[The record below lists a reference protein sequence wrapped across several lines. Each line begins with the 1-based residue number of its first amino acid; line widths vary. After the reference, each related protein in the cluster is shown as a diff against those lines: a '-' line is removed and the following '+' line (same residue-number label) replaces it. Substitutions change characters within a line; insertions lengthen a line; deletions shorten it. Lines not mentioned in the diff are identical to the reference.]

1 MSKAT
6 RRVGYFAVVFATA
19 TLLFTVAYQV
29 GMTVFEGQPRT
40 FTESL
45 LVVVETFTTT
55 GYGEDAGQ
63 WSTPT
68 LRVLMVVM
76 QLTGVGLLFT
86 SFPVILVPLLEEALA
101 TDPPTETDLEDHIV
115 ICTFTPR
122 GDTLVDELD
131 AMDVPYVVVE
141 SDRETARDLFED
153 DYEVVHGDPESV
165 ETLDSANLEAATAL
179 VADDTDER
187 NASIVLSADEVAPD
201 VRVVSII
208 EDAEVADY
216 QRYAGADRVVSPRRL
231 LGKSLANKAT
241 TSVSA
246 DLDAV
251 EIGEDFEI
259 AELLVQRGAD
269 VVGRK
274 IADSRIAEITGVNII
289 GAWFRGEF
297 VSPPDPD
304 AVIDEHTILL
314 VSGQEAQVEKL
325 RDLTLSKARRYRRG
339 TVVVAGSGEVGTT
352 ATDVLAGDGVQ
363 TTVVDLE
370 DKPGV
375 DIVGDVTDRRTL
387 KEAGVAGARS
397 VLLALD
403 DDTTTIFAA
412 LVVNQFSPETEVIA
426 RANER
431 ESVSKLYRAG
441 AEYVLA
447 LSTVSGRLLASQ
459 LLDEEVISPSTQ
471 VDVVRTKAPG
481 LAGRSLVQADVRA
494 RTNCTVIAA
503 ERNGDLI
510 TDVGPDFV
518 VRATDDLI
526 VAGIDADI
534 NRFAELADA
543 GGTDRRDGSD

>member
-1 MSKAT
+1 
-6 RRVGYFAVVFATA
+6 
-19 TLLFTVAYQV
+19 
-29 GMTVFEGQPRT
+29 
-40 FTESL
+40 
-45 LVVVETFTTT
+45 
-55 GYGEDAGQ
+55 
-63 WSTPT
+63 
-68 LRVLMVVM
+68 
-76 QLTGVGLLFT
+76 
-86 SFPVILVPLLEEALA
+86 
-101 TDPPTETDLEDHIV
+101 
-115 ICTFTPR
+115 
-122 GDTLVDELD
+122 
-131 AMDVPYVVVE
+131 
-141 SDRETARDLFED
+141 
-153 DYEVVHGDPESV
+153 
-165 ETLDSANLEAATAL
+165 

-187 NASIVLSADEVAPD
+187 NASIVLSAKEVAPD
-201 VRVVSII
+201 VRVVSLI

-216 QRYAGADRVVSPRRL
+216 QRYAGADRIVSPRRL
-231 LGKSLANKAT
+231 LGESLANKAT

-246 DLDAV
+246 DLDAI

-314 VSGQEAQVEKL
+314 VSGQEGQVEQL

-339 TVVVAGSGEVGTT
+339 EVVVAGSGEVGTT
-352 ATDVLAGDGVQ
+352 AGDVLASEGVS

-375 DIVGDVTDRRTL
+375 DVVGDVTDRRTL
-387 KEAGVAGARS
+387 KEAGVADARS
-397 VLLALD
+397 ILLALD

-431 ESVSKLYRAG
+431 QSVRKLYRAG

-481 LAGRSLVQADVRA
+481 LAGKSLVQADVRA
-494 RTNCTVIAA
+494 RTNCTVIAV

-510 TDVGPDFV
+510 TDVGPEFV
-518 VRATDDLI
+518 VRATDNLV
-526 VAGIDADI
+526 VAGLDADI

-543 GGTDRRDGSD
+543 GGREPRDDSD

>member
-1 MSKAT
+1 MSKAK
-6 RRVGYFAVVFATA
+6 RRVSYFLVVFVLA
-19 TLLFTVAYQV
+19 TLLFTVLYQA
-29 GMTVFEGQPRT
+29 GMTVLEGEPRT

-68 LRVLMVVM
+68 LRLLMVVM
-76 QLTGVGLLFT
+76 QLTGVALLFT
-86 SFPVILVPLLEEALA
+86 TFPVILVPLFEEALA
-101 TDPPTETDLEDHIV
+101 TDAPTETELSDHVV

-131 AMDVPYVVVE
+131 AMDVPYLVVE
-141 SDRETARDLFED
+141 SDRERARSLYED
-153 DYEVVHGDPESV
+153 DYEVLHGDPESTD
-165 ETLDSANLEAATAL
+165 TLVAANIDDALAL
-179 VADDTDER
+179 VADDDDET
-187 NASIVLSADEVAPD
+187 NASIVLSAKEVAPD
-201 VRVVSII
+201 VRVVSLI
-208 EDAEVADY
+208 EDAHVADY
-216 QRYAGADRVVSPRRL
+216 HRYAGADRVVSPRRL
-231 LGKSLANKAT
+231 LGESLANKAT

-246 DLDAV
+246 DLDAI

-259 AELLVQRGAD
+259 AELLVQQGAE
-269 VVGRK
+269 VVGRP

-297 VSPPDPD
+297 VSPPDPE

-314 VSGQEAQVEKL
+314 VSGRDEQIEQL
-325 RDLTLSKARRYRRG
+325 RELTLSEARRYRQG
-339 TVVVAGSGEVGTT
+339 AVVVAGSGEVGTT
-352 ATDVLAGDGVQ
+352 AADVLVSDGVP
-363 TTVVDLE
+363 TTVVDIE
-370 DKPGV
+370 EKPGV

-387 KEAGVAGARS
+387 SDAGVTEARS

-403 DDTTTIFAA
+403 DDTTTIFAT
-412 LVVNQFSPETEVIA
+412 LVVKQFAPETEVIA

-431 ESVSKLYRAG
+431 ESVRKLYRAG

-471 VDVVRTKAPG
+471 IDVVRTTAPD
-481 LAGRSLVQADVRA
+481 LVGRSLVEADVRA
-494 RTNCTVIAA
+494 RTNCTVIAVQ
-503 ERNGDLI
+503 RNGELL

-518 VRATDDLI
+518 ARRGDELI
-526 VAGIDADI
+526 VAGVDADI
-534 NRFAELADA
+534 NRFTELFDA
-543 GGTDRRDGSD
+543 GGSG

>member
-1 MSKAT
+1 MSRAK
-6 RRVGYFAVVFATA
+6 RRVGYFLVAFVAA

-29 GMTVFEGQPRT
+29 GMTVLEGQPRT

-45 LVVVETFTTT
+45 LVVIETFTTT
-55 GYGEDAGQ
+55 GYGEDAAQ

-68 LRVLMVVM
+68 LRILVILM

-86 SFPVILVPLLEEALA
+86 TFPFILVPLFEEALA
-101 TDPPTETDLEDHIV
+101 TDPPTETDLEDHVV

-131 AMDVPYVVVE
+131 AMDVPYVIVE
-141 SDRETARDLFED
+141 SDRETARDLYED

-165 ETLDSANLEAATAL
+165 ETLEAANLDAATAL

-231 LGKSLANKAT
+231 LGESLANKAT

-246 DLDAV
+246 DLDAI

-314 VSGQEAQVEKL
+314 VSGQEEQVEQL

-352 ATDVLAGDGVQ
+352 ATDVLAGDGVP

-375 DIVGDVTDRRTL
+375 DIVGDITDRRTL
-387 KEAGVAGARS
+387 KESGVADARS

-471 VDVVRTKAPG
+471 VDVIRTKAPG
-481 LAGRSLVQADVRA
+481 LAGQSLVQADVRA

-510 TDVGPDFV
+510 TDVGPEFV
-518 VRATDDLI
+518 VRATDALI

-543 GGTDRRDGSD
+543 GGTEPRDDSD

>member
-1 MSKAT
+1 MSRAK
-6 RRVGYFAVVFATA
+6 RRVGYFAVAFVAA
-19 TLLFTVAYQV
+19 TLVFTVAYQV
-29 GMTVFEGQPRT
+29 GMTVLEGQPRT

-55 GYGEDAGQ
+55 GYGEDASQ

-68 LRVLMVVM
+68 LRILIILM

-86 SFPVILVPLLEEALA
+86 TFPFILVPLFEEALA
-101 TDPPTETDLEDHIV
+101 TDPPTESDLEDHVV

-122 GDTLVDELD
+122 GDTLVDELE

-153 DYEVVHGDPESV
+153 DYEVLHGDPESV
-165 ETLDSANLEAATAL
+165 DTLEDANLEAATAL

-187 NASIVLSADEVAPD
+187 NASIVLSAKEVAPD
-201 VRVVSII
+201 VRVVSLI

-216 QRYAGADRVVSPRRL
+216 QRYAGADRIVSPRRL
-231 LGKSLANKAT
+231 LGESLANKAT

-246 DLDAV
+246 DLDAI

-314 VSGQEAQVEKL
+314 VSGREEQVEKL

-352 ATDVLAGDGVQ
+352 AGDVLASEGVS
-363 TTVVDLE
+363 TTVIDLE

-387 KEAGVAGARS
+387 KEAGVADARS
-397 VLLALD
+397 ILLALD

-431 ESVSKLYRAG
+431 QSVSKLYRAG

-481 LAGRSLVQADVRA
+481 IAGKSLVQADVRA

-543 GGTDRRDGSD
+543 GGTEPRDDSD